1 MLHLA
6 TSLKARYKRVGAV
19 GFCYGGWAVAQ
30 LASSAHSPA
39 PVDCIAF
46 AHPTML
52 EKSEID
58 EISVP
63 VQILAPEHDDQFT
76 PELKAYALS
85 TIPNKNVAFD
95 YQYFPGL
102 QHAFAVRGDP
112 SNRAEQEGMQ
122 RAKDA
127 VVLWLRQWL
136 Q

>member
-1 MLHLA
+1 M
-6 TSLKARYKRVGAV
+6 S
-19 GFCYGGWAVAQ
+19 Q
-30 LASSAHSPA
+30 LASGAHNPA
-39 PVDCIAF
+39 LVDCIAF
-46 AHPTML
+46 AHPSLL

-76 PELKAYALS
+76 PEMKAYTLS
-85 TIPNKNVAFD
+85 TLPKKNVPFD

-102 QHAFAVRGDP
+102 QHAFAIRGDQ
-112 SNRAEQEGMQ
+112 SNKPEQEGMQ

-136 Q
+136 K